1 MDYEKNHETMNRHS
15 GVTNINSEMGLN
27 CIKLMDSIKHIT
39 CVIIIQLCVLHY
51 AFNNKD
57 VLM

>member
-39 CVIIIQLCVLHY
+39 CVIIINYVYCIMHSITKM
-51 AFNNKD
+51 F
-57 VLM
+57 

>member
-1 MDYEKNHETMNRHS
+1 MEYEKNHETMNRHS

-39 CVIIIQLCVLHY
+39 CVNII
-51 AFNNKD
+51 
-57 VLM
+57 